1 LLTDDEYMKCSP
13 SEGKL
18 DVRFQGEITRGMS
31 DHVPAIF
38 DAGVFRPLEPV
49 DWPNGTRAEVT
60 LVGSHP
66 LAPAKPWPTSD
77 FEQTAGAFQGEAV
90 ERPTQCELPN

>member
-1 LLTDDEYMKCSP
+1 
-13 SEGKL
+13 
-18 DVRFQGEITRGMS
+18 MS

-60 LVGSHP
+60 LVGSQSEG
-66 LAPAKPWPTSD
+66 PAKQWPTSY
-77 FEQTAGAFQGEAV
+77 FEQTAGAFQGEV
-90 ERPTQCELPN
+90 FERPTQGELPQRDAW